1 MGIPDRGTDV
11 VPWVAKVTDN
21 CGRAH
26 APRRSASWS
35 SLAQAPRI
43 ISLSLFRTPDGSTEI
58 LAM

>member
-43 ISLSLFRTPDGSTEI
+43 ISLSLPNPWWLDRDPGDV
-58 LAM
+58 

>member
-11 VPWVAKVTDN
+11 VPCVAEVTDS
-21 CGRAH
+21 CGRVH

-43 ISLSLFRTPDGSTEI
+43 ISLFPSTDGSTEI